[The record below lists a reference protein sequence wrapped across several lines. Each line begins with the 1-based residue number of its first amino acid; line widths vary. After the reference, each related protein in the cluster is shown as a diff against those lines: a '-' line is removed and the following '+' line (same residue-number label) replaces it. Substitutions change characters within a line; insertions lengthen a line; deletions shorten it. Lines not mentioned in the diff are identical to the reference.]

1 MPFYEVETA
10 RGELKRST
18 KADIAAEITDIHC
31 RLTGAPA
38 AFVNVVF
45 REYADGD
52 CFVAGRPT
60 RRSFIMGRIRHG
72 RPLDTRQEMMRE
84 LKDMWVRITG
94 QSEVQLLIGLFEV
107 DPAMALEAGLFMPEP
122 GHEKS
127 WFEQHRATLETLGV
141 TAEHSQ

>member
-1 MPFYEVETA
+1 MPFYEIETA
-10 RGELKRST
+10 PGELNRVT

-52 CFVAGRPT
+52 CFVARRPA
-60 RRSFIMGRIRHG
+60 RRSFIMGRVRHG

-84 LKDMWVRITG
+84 FKDMWVRITG
-94 QSEVQLLIGLFEV
+94 QSEAHLLVGLLEV
-107 DPAMALEAGLFMPEP
+107 DPAMALEAGMFMPEP

-127 WFEQHRATLETLGV
+127 WFEQHRAALERLGV

>member
-1 MPFYEVETA
+1 MPFFEIETA
-10 RGELKRST
+10 PGELTGST

-52 CFVAGRPT
+52 CFVARRPE

-72 RPLDTRQEMMRE
+72 RPLETRQEMLRE
-84 LKDMWVRITG
+84 FKDMWVRITG
-94 QSEVQLLIGLFEV
+94 QSEVHLLVGLFEI
-107 DPAMALEAGLFMPEP
+107 DPAMALESGLFMPEP
-122 GHEKS
+122 GQEES
-127 WFEQHRATLETLGV
+127 WFDQHRAALEALGV
-141 TAEHSQ
+141 TAEHGP